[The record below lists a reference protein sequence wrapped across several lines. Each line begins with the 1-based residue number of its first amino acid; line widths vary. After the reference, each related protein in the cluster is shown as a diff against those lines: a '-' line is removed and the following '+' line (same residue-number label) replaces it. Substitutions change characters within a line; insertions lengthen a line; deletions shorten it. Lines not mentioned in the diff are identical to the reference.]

1 MRYSTLAVVAVA
13 MLASAAA
20 AAAQQPAAEKMQVGE
35 WTGQV
40 TPPGAETTIVTYD
53 VAYAG
58 DTLKIT
64 IRAGEHGTF
73 PTTDVKLEGNQLS
86 FRFRPGPEVVC
97 VLKKQM
103 ESYAGTCTAD
113 DGMAATMDLSPPK
126 KEASQS

>member
-1 MRYSTLAVVAVA
+1 MRYSLLTLAATA
-13 MLASAAA
+13 LLASAGAA
-20 AAAQQPAAEKMQVGE
+20 TAQQPAAAKLQVGE

-40 TPPGAETTIVTYD
+40 TPPGAETTNVTYD
-53 VAYAG
+53 IAYAG

-73 PTTDVKLEGNQLS
+73 ATTDVKFEGSELT
-86 FRFRPGPEVVC
+86 FRFRPGPEVTC

-103 ESYAGTCTAD
+103 ESFAGVCTGD

-126 KEASQS
+126 KEAAKS